1 MSNGRRAV
9 RDKAGKL
16 LAAILTAIVLLSLA
30 LPLSLVAPSLLAVI
44 AVIWAGLTAMIVSGA
59 EGREEAQRI
68 IERPFDERERAIRTN
83 ALAIGLA
90 AVVLFNLGW
99 VVYGIAGGHDAL
111 APALTILLSGASIVI
126 AVEVL
131 RRRGMAPATDDDA
144 AGTALGGDDLAE
156 PLGRPTWTATV
167 IAWLLAVLA
176 SSLLISLLALVIEVF
191 GIPKFLLTP
200 GADEHLG
207 AIGLGSDVASV
218 LFTAATSAIQT
229 FIFCLVA
236 SRWLNR
242 SVSFA
247 WIFAF
252 SLASLGLALLAFPHG
267 GVGALL
273 LYSILSLF
281 VLRYLAASSEE
292 ARGIG
297 PRVRLARP
305 VLAGAGA
312 ATVLSLF
319 LASAFATTH
328 PLSVVPDEG
337 FTCCNAL
344 KDLAPEESY
353 SYTFDSP
360 TRVDLRDSVT
370 VLDFHTHNRGLTD
383 LTKLRITGIESS
395 PGGAATIQS
404 LRPGRGFFDPARLSR
419 YLPPTTDGLLTE
431 SLPSHKQKA
440 MKLRIKFDCS
450 GPQSRVVTLTGLKFQ
465 YEAWGREWGA
475 SVPMDKLIVTC
486 PR

>member
-1 MSNGRRAV
+1 M
-9 RDKAGKL
+9 
-16 LAAILTAIVLLSLA
+16 LAAILTAIVLLFLA
-30 LPLSLVAPSLLAVI
+30 LPLSLVAPQLLAVI
-44 AVIWAGLTAMIVSGA
+44 AVIWVGLTAMIVSGA

-131 RRRGMAPATDDDA
+131 RRRGGMAPATGDDA
-144 AGTALGGDDLAE
+144 AEAALGGDYLAE
-156 PLGRPTWTATV
+156 ALGRPTWIATV
-167 IAWLLAVLA
+167 IAWLLAILA

-207 AIGLGSDVASV
+207 AIGLGADIASF
-218 LFTAATSAIQT
+218 LFTAATSAIQS

-297 PRVRLARP
+297 PRVRLTRP

-319 LASAFATTH
+319 LASGFATTH

-344 KDLAPEESY
+344 KHLAPEESY

-360 TRVDLRDSVT
+360 TRVDLRDSLT

-395 PGGAATIQS
+395 PAGAATIQS

-475 SVPMDKLIVTC
+475 TVPMDKLTVTC